1 MAQAIDTDLGGAGA
15 SAPTQFV
22 FKGCSLTSRLPS
34 GERETNSPGNSAA
47 SATSTPFG
55 GGSPF
60 GTATGTSHVIDG
72 PPVLL
77 DCSVHEGSCRGGTA
91 VWLHGKRLR
100 PDMTVTFGGVP
111 CTQAPYSNP
120 NPNPNPN
127 PYPYPNPNLNPNL
140 NSNPNPN
147 PNPIYDRSRSSRAR

>member
-1 MAQAIDTDLGGAGA
+1 MAQAIDTDLGGGGA
-15 SAPTQFV
+15 SSSTQFV

-34 GERETNSPGNSAA
+34 GETSCPSNSAA

-60 GTATGTSHVIDG
+60 GTATGTSHVMDG

-91 VWLHGKRLR
+91 IWLHGKRLR

-111 CTQAPYSNP
+111 CTQVALPKSEP
-120 NPNPNPN
+120 GPEPVPV
-127 PYPYPNPNLNPNL
+127 PEPEP
-140 NSNPNPN
+140 
-147 PNPIYDRSRSSRAR
+147 